1 VCVCVVWMGL
11 DVGDGVEAYSFAISF
26 VDEVILLL
34 YLRPSRS
41 SRCHHSHNFFGNF
54 GFAPQAGP
62 LHSAVSGGGPLV
74 QNLWIR
80 GQTNYQCDGKSID
93 EVRAGWSE
101 AVGFKPGG

>member
-1 VCVCVVWMGL
+1 MCVCVVWMGL

-41 SRCHHSHNFFGNF
+41 SRCHHSHNFLVLL
-54 GFAPQAGP
+54 PQVGHCIVQYP
-62 LHSAVSGGGPLV
+62 GGPLGTKSV
-74 QNLWIR
+74 DLGPDKLSVR
-80 GQTNYQCDGKSID
+80 QCDGKSID
-93 EVRAGWSE
+93 EVRAGWSK

>member
-41 SRCHHSHNFFGNF
+41 SRCHHSHNFFWKF
-54 GFAPQAGP
+54 LVLLLRQDHCIVQYP
-62 LHSAVSGGGPLV
+62 GGPLV

-80 GQTNYQCDGKSID
+80 G
-93 EVRAGWSE
+93 
-101 AVGFKPGG
+101 